1 MSPLPDEPSGIHVW
15 IMFHVLYSIMGGTT
29 EFAGNFVPRDE
40 CVVSF
45 FDSTVCVGTGR
56 GEDEGRGPCACPLVH
71 RSPTEDKHK
80 APSTPRVTPCPYG
93 RTRSLDRERG
103 SISYGKYSARG
114 HFAAVGD

>member
-56 GEDEGRGPCACPLVH
+56 GVDEGRGLVPVLGGQSDE
-71 RSPTEDKHK
+71 REDKHK
-80 APSTPRVTPCPYG
+80 APSTPRATPCPYA
-93 RTRSLDRERG
+93 RTRSSDRER
-103 SISYGKYSARG
+103 
-114 HFAAVGD
+114 